1 MMSFLLIC
9 SFSNSL
15 IFYPLYLNIQP
26 TDIFLTNHILPLFK
40 TAHSINFVG
49 YLWPIN
55 RSLAS
60 NSPPN
65 TTLFN
70 RNNGSLPADGTV
82 DWRFIL
88 CQSTLDFDAMWATY
102 RWWVCWCRSTCL
114 FVKINDT
121 IERDW
126 EVLQWQDNLPK
137 SRRPPRRRTQVLNEK
152 APFLLKIKMSQLHL
166 PEVIILMQNL

>member
-1 MMSFLLIC
+1 MEGRGGGERDDSEMMSFLLIC

-26 TDIFLTNHILPLFK
+26 TDICLTNHILPLFK
-40 TAHSINFVG
+40 TAQSIDFVG
-49 YLWPIN
+49 YLWQIK

-82 DWRFIL
+82 DRRFIL

-102 RWWVCWCRSTCL
+102 RWWVC
-114 FVKINDT
+114 
-121 IERDW
+121 
-126 EVLQWQDNLPK
+126 
-137 SRRPPRRRTQVLNEK
+137 
-152 APFLLKIKMSQLHL
+152 
-166 PEVIILMQNL
+166 